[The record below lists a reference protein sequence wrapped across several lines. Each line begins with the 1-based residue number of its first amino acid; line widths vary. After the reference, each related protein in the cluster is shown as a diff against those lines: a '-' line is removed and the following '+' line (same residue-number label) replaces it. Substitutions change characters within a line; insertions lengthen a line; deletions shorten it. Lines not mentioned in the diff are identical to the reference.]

1 MQRTEESYPYNSCL
15 IFIFKFSYR
24 FVLKKGA
31 VKYVV
36 VLNTLSLTYC
46 ISFMI
51 FGFNYALENP
61 DMYVIRQ
68 KISKLKLPIEKSI
81 ATLQNKLEGKYSV
94 LLIMWQFLLL
104 WLLQLIIL
112 LLGLLLNV
120 CLT

>member
-1 MQRTEESYPYNSCL
+1 
-15 IFIFKFSYR
+15 
-24 FVLKKGA
+24 
-31 VKYVV
+31 
-36 VLNTLSLTYC
+36 
-46 ISFMI
+46 MI